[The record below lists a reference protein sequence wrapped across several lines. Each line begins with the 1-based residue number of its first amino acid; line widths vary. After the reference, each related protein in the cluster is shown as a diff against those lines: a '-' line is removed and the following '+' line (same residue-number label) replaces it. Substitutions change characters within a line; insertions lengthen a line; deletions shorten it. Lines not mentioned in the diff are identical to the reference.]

1 MHGRNR
7 ALGADDDVRGRR
19 TASCRAAVVRG
30 SAAAMTPFE
39 EGADRVGHG
48 EAGLGEA
55 QSSNPPDDPE
65 MIRDDAAPLDSD
77 VEYEG
82 EGDPPEEP
90 RDNEDP
96 APNAP

>member
-1 MHGRNR
+1 MSH
-7 ALGADDDVRGRR
+7 D
-19 TASCRAAVVRG
+19 
-30 SAAAMTPFE
+30 PH

-48 EAGLGEA
+48 EASLGDA
-55 QSSNPPDDPE
+55 QSSNPPDDPD
-65 MIRDDAAPLDSD
+65 MLYDDAEELDTD

-82 EGDPPEEP
+82 EDPQPPAE

>member
-1 MHGRNR
+1 
-7 ALGADDDVRGRR
+7 
-19 TASCRAAVVRG
+19 
-30 SAAAMTPFE
+30 MTHDPD

-48 EAGLGEA
+48 EASLGEA
-55 QSSNPPDDPE
+55 QADNPPDDPG
-65 MIRDDAAPLDSD
+65 MIREDAAPADTD

-82 EGDPPEEP
+82 EGTPPPEE

>member
-1 MHGRNR
+1 MSH
-7 ALGADDDVRGRR
+7 D
-19 TASCRAAVVRG
+19 
-30 SAAAMTPFE
+30 PH

-48 EAGLGEA
+48 EASLGDA

-65 MIRDDAAPLDSD
+65 MLYDDAEELDTD

-82 EGDPPEEP
+82 DGEEPPEE

>member
-1 MHGRNR
+1 M
-7 ALGADDDVRGRR
+7 
-19 TASCRAAVVRG
+19 S
-30 SAAAMTPFE
+30 PFR

-48 EAGLGEA
+48 EASLGDA

-65 MIRDDAAPLDSD
+65 YIYNDAAPLDAD

-82 EGDPPEEP
+82 EAAPAPEE

-96 APNAP
+96 APHSP